1 VNPATVRA
9 AWWALRALRSARE
22 QLSAGHLHDVV
33 LPAPPRVP
41 DGALRGVEAVLR
53 RRRNSCLE
61 RAMLLQH
68 WHAGHGRPLDV
79 LVGVTGS
86 DGFGAHAWLEDEPA
100 PARFAELF
108 RVRP

>member
-1 VNPATVRA
+1 VTLATLRA
-9 AWWALRALRSARE
+9 AWWTLRALRRVRG
-22 QLSAGHLHDVV
+22 QLRAGRLHDVV

-41 DGALRGVEAVLR
+41 DGAVRGVEAVLR
-53 RRRNSCLE
+53 RRPNSCLE

-79 LVGVTGS
+79 LVGVTRS
-86 DGFGAHAWLEDEPA
+86 EGFDAHAWLEDEPA

-108 RVRP
+108 RVSP